1 LFVTHQTPPFGL
13 GTVHMNLQSLSSCDN
28 NDSSP
33 QLLLLSL
40 FDLLYTCVCVCSVSV
55 CVGNVRMC
63 VCVCSVSVCLCSLC
77 VCVCQWCRGGLAVVW
92 CVCAC
97 VCV

>member
-40 FDLLYTCVCVCSVSV
+40 FDLLYTCVCVC
-55 CVGNVRMC
+55 
-63 VCVCSVSVCLCSLC
+63 
-77 VCVCQWCRGGLAVVW
+77 
-92 CVCAC
+92 AC
-97 VCV
+97 VRACVRACSRACLRSSMRTVVHRYPLFLRAGAVSAAVKPLHQTPPSL